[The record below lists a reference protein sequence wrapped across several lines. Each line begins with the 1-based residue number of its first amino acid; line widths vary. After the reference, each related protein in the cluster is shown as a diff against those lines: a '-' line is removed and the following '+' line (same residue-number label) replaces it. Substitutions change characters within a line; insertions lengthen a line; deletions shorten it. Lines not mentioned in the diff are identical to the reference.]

1 MSQLSVLLKPDIVLG
16 ILLEVSEDKILEI
29 HKNGSL
35 HITLISKIFFFNN
48 FLTKQAAL
56 PSFKKWRRCVVKN
69 HDQSLV
75 GNVLG
80 IATDIL
86 GRALCQRPLCSE
98 TNPITNKTCQ
108 NEAFTVLPRKVKL
121 GQNKVV
127 ALLNEPLMKDDWVK
141 IKIDKSGELI
151 EILNFK
157 KRNPY
162 TLQFSIPGE
171 TINILKFS
179 HFLFFILLN

>member
-1 MSQLSVLLKPDIVLG
+1 M
-16 ILLEVSEDKILEI
+16 
-29 HKNGSL
+29 
-35 HITLISKIFFFNN
+35 
-48 FLTKQAAL
+48 
-56 PSFKKWRRCVVKN
+56 VKN

-98 TNPITNKTCQ
+98 SNLMTNKACQ

-127 ALLNEPLMKDDWVK
+127 ALLNEPLLKDDWIKV
-141 IKIDKSGELI
+141 KIDKSGEMI

-171 TINILKFS
+171 IIC
-179 HFLFFILLN
+179 H

>member
-1 MSQLSVLLKPDIVLG
+1 M
-16 ILLEVSEDKILEI
+16 
-29 HKNGSL
+29 
-35 HITLISKIFFFNN
+35 
-48 FLTKQAAL
+48 
-56 PSFKKWRRCVVKN
+56 VKN

-98 TNPITNKTCQ
+98 TNLMLNKSSQ

-127 ALLNEPLMKDDWVK
+127 VLLNEPLLKDDWIKV
-141 IKIDKSGELI
+141 KIDKSGEMI

-171 TINILKFS
+171 LSISSNLIRKF
-179 HFLFFILLN
+179 

>member
-1 MSQLSVLLKPDIVLG
+1 M
-16 ILLEVSEDKILEI
+16 
-29 HKNGSL
+29 
-35 HITLISKIFFFNN
+35 
-48 FLTKQAAL
+48 
-56 PSFKKWRRCVVKN
+56 VKN

-86 GRALCQRPLCSE
+86 GRALCQRPPCSE
-98 TNPITNKTCQ
+98 ANVMTNNKSCP

-141 IKIDKSGELI
+141 VKIEKSGEMI

-162 TLQFSIPGE
+162 TLQFSIPGKE
-171 TINILKFS
+171 LLELLCLCLRQYYQNQTCNRVLCSMFIFFRLNRRLHGSINNDRNPY
-179 HFLFFILLN
+179 H

>member
-1 MSQLSVLLKPDIVLG
+1 MV
-16 ILLEVSEDKILEI
+16 
-29 HKNGSL
+29 
-35 HITLISKIFFFNN
+35 
-48 FLTKQAAL
+48 
-56 PSFKKWRRCVVKN
+56 RN

-98 TNPITNKTCQ
+98 TNPMTNKASQ

-127 ALLNEPLMKDDWVK
+127 ALLNEPLLKDDWIK
-141 IKIDKSGELI
+141 IKIDKSGEMI

-162 TLQFSIPGE
+162 TLQFSIPGKDTLVQRNYCSMLLLIVIE
-171 TINILKFS
+171 ELTKF
-179 HFLFFILLN
+179 

>member
-1 MSQLSVLLKPDIVLG
+1 MFCFYLK
-16 ILLEVSEDKILEI
+16 
-29 HKNGSL
+29 
-35 HITLISKIFFFNN
+35 
-48 FLTKQAAL
+48 AAL
-56 PSFKKWRRCVVKN
+56 PSFRKWRRCVVRN

-98 TNPITNKTCQ
+98 TNQMTNKASQ

-127 ALLNEPLMKDDWVK
+127 ALLNEPLLKDDWIK
-141 IKIDKSGELI
+141 IKIDKSGEMT

-171 TINILKFS
+171 INENSLRIRKTE
-179 HFLFFILLN
+179 

>member
-1 MSQLSVLLKPDIVLG
+1 M
-16 ILLEVSEDKILEI
+16 
-29 HKNGSL
+29 
-35 HITLISKIFFFNN
+35 
-48 FLTKQAAL
+48 A
-56 PSFKKWRRCVVKN
+56 
-69 HDQSLV
+69 
-75 GNVLG
+75 
-80 IATDIL
+80 
-86 GRALCQRPLCSE
+86 
-98 TNPITNKTCQ
+98 NKSCP

-141 IKIDKSGELI
+141 VKIDKAGEMI

-171 TINILKFS
+171 VTVTLCCIKAN
-179 HFLFFILLN
+179 